1 MKKAK
6 GLKTRFVEPYKKN
19 ENGVLKPNLPY
30 LRYDKIQ
37 SGVYLIKSERTGNI
51 VYVGVSE
58 TNLYRTIYRHF
69 QQWTDISRTKQTRF
83 TYKKEGYKVRVI
95 FTTKSRALILE
106 KYLILKINPKDNPR
120 KYNDYL
126 TETQTKTAIEIADN
140 LPTYTGSDKD
150 FPF

>member
-30 LRYDKIQ
+30 LRYD
-37 SGVYLIKSERTGNI
+37 
-51 VYVGVSE
+51 
-58 TNLYRTIYRHF
+58 
-69 QQWTDISRTKQTRF
+69 
-83 TYKKEGYKVRVI
+83 
-95 FTTKSRALILE
+95 
-106 KYLILKINPKDNPR
+106 
-120 KYNDYL
+120 
-126 TETQTKTAIEIADN
+126 N